1 MYKHTFVKKDLQ
13 DRLRAIGKDANGTKK
28 DLQKRCEDN
37 EIAISEMRRKVKE
50 GWMGKPKGMLQVLW
64 ERGFIDPTVE
74 VSDFLNEKTLLQ
86 FHAEARSRDH
96 PDGCQ
101 VMFDRSPKCH
111 PELAGEGIEYDWAG
125 VKSYYRRSPL
135 HFKKGA
141 ANFKALVLDSLKSV
155 TFEARVAFSARA
167 REYMLAYDVLEEWEN
182 LPANLKTE
190 EKLPE
195 TSAQLLDSVVRSRKR
210 HRSVRTVRMNL
221 G

>member
-111 PELAGEGIEYDWAG
+111 PELAGEGIEYD
-125 VKSYYRRSPL
+125 
-135 HFKKGA
+135 
-141 ANFKALVLDSLKSV
+141 
-155 TFEARVAFSARA
+155 
-167 REYMLAYDVLEEWEN
+167 
-182 LPANLKTE
+182 
-190 EKLPE
+190 
-195 TSAQLLDSVVRSRKR
+195 
-210 HRSVRTVRMNL
+210 
-221 G
+221 

>member
-74 VSDFLNEKTLLQ
+74 VSEIYKANKEKGEKDENGNLIAGTALREMIAKLPDFLNEKTLLQ

-111 PELAGEGIEYDWAG
+111 PELAGEGIEYD
-125 VKSYYRRSPL
+125 
-135 HFKKGA
+135 
-141 ANFKALVLDSLKSV
+141 
-155 TFEARVAFSARA
+155 
-167 REYMLAYDVLEEWEN
+167 
-182 LPANLKTE
+182 
-190 EKLPE
+190 
-195 TSAQLLDSVVRSRKR
+195 
-210 HRSVRTVRMNL
+210 
-221 G
+221 